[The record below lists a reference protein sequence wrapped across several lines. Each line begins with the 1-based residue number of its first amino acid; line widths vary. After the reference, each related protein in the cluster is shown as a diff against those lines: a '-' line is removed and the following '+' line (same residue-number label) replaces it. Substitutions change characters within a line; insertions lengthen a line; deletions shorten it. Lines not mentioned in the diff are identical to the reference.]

1 MIPSHDQ
8 YVARF
13 RHDQPGG
20 RPWHSTRPVLAW
32 DDEGEALVADENA
45 GRLVRASSLPRFAGL
60 EEARGPIVA
69 AIPANGWVAI
79 FREEDGALTPD
90 PIVGWAVDRSGAVH
104 PIGMG
109 RNGSV
114 EYPTD
119 IGNFV
124 QLLAPGEQL
133 EDVDDE

>member
-1 MIPSHDQ
+1 MTSQ
-8 YVARF
+8 VVARGTAPAPCS
-13 RHDQPGG
+13 PGMTRG
-20 RPWHSTRPVLAW
+20 KHSSPTRMLGVLC
-32 DDEGEALVADENA
+32 ALAVS
-45 GRLVRASSLPRFAGL
+45 RASQAL

-90 PIVGWAVDRSGAVH
+90 PIVGWAVGRSGAVH